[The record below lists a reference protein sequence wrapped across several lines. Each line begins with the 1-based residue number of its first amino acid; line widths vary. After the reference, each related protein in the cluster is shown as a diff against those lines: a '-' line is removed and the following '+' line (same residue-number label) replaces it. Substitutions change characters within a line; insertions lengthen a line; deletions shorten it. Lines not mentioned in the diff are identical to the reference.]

1 MSNYQL
7 LHNDLP
13 TKVLSSFKGDISIDT
28 ETLGLNIKRDR
39 LCLIQLRNES
49 NKKIYLIKFDKGLS
63 PKNSKNLK
71 TLMED
76 SSHTKIFHYA
86 RFDIAVLKENLNIN
100 VKNFFCTK
108 VASKLIRT
116 YSSQHGLKD
125 LVKEILGIELDKNE
139 QSSDWSRNVLTK
151 KQIQYAIND
160 ILYLSKIKI
169 YFENKLEEAGRI
181 KTFNS
186 IMKFM
191 MTRVELDLMGWE
203 NTDIFA
209 HR

>member
-39 LCLIQLRNES
+39 LCLIQLRNET
-49 NKKIYLIKFDKGLS
+49 NKKIYLIKFDKDLS

-71 TLMED
+71 ILMED
-76 SSHTKIFHYA
+76 NSHTKIFHYA
-86 RFDIAVLKENLNIN
+86 RFDLAVLKENLNIN

-160 ILYLSKIKI
+160 IIYLSKIKI
-169 YFENKLEEAGRI
+169 NLENKLEEVGRTQ
-181 KTFNS
+181 TFNS

-209 HR
+209 HK